1 MNWLSYLPPLLEGA
15 WVTAQ
20 LTFYSTLLGGF
31 FGRHFLYDSACPYP
45 QAIALSKAVG
55 RPVKLIWSREE
66 EFLRDVLRPVAAVN
80 FRAALDNDGWPLAI
94 EAISATEGAAEA
106 IAGKQG
112 EKLDPTALGG
122 SSGKSYS
129 LTASSNLI
137 ELGRPGLEPFLGF
150 IQWDQGKDSTCKR
163 VGVSNSIFV

>member
-1 MNWLSYLPPLLEGA
+1 MFRADIVKHTGLELSRITLHSP
-15 WVTAQ
+15 
-20 LTFYSTLLGGF
+20 LLGGF
-31 FGRHFLYDSACPYP
+31 FGRHFLYDSASRYL
-45 QAIALSKAVG
+45 QAIKLAKAV
-55 RPVKLIWSREE
+55 RLTVKLIWSREE
-66 EFLRDVLRPVAAVN
+66 EFLQDVLRPVAAVN
-80 FRAALDNDGWPLAI
+80 FRGALDNDGWPLAI

-137 ELGRPGLEPFLGF
+137 ELGRPGIEPFLGF